1 MENLSRKWGI
11 QVTVSKFSKSVA
23 FSGMGPV
30 FQISVCQR
38 VSLRLGAHVGHAKPP
53 GALPLRTI
61 TSRRLD
67 SFVTERNLCDSACAS
82 AV

>member
-1 MENLSRKWGI
+1 MENLSRKWGT
-11 QVTVSKFSKSVA
+11 QVTVCKFSKSVA

-38 VSLRLGAHVGHAKPP
+38 VSVRLGARVGHAKPP

-67 SFVTERNLCDSACAS
+67 SFMTERNLCDSACAS